1 MVRSKVLRRFDRD
14 MADHIS
20 EYMKTMGTKFI
31 QPARPL
37 QYIVSKSI
45 KKSRIEKLNDN
56 ELLVHYEDLN
66 THQPSVSCFALFS

>member
-1 MVRSKVLRRFDRD
+1 MVRSKVLRSFDRD

-37 QYIVSKSI
+37 QYIVS
-45 KKSRIEKLNDN
+45 
-56 ELLVHYEDLN
+56 
-66 THQPSVSCFALFS
+66 